1 MISRKTMIVSQ
12 WIRVIAL
19 VAFAIFTGIK
29 QWWFPCAVAAVFL
42 LVSLYMLISAYRRS
56 E

>member
-12 WIRVIAL
+12 WIRVVAL
-19 VAFAIFTGIK
+19 IGFAVFTGIK
-29 QWWFPCAVAAVFL
+29 HWWFPCGVAAVFL
-42 LVSLYMLISAYRRS
+42 LISVYMLISAYRRS